1 MKDDKMTKL
10 DWVKAILGALI
21 ITPVFYAMM
30 VIILAMQP

>member
-1 MKDDKMTKL
+1 MSKL

-21 ITPVFYAMM
+21 AAPIMWAMM

>member
-1 MKDDKMTKL
+1 MSKL

-21 ITPVFYAMM
+21 AAPIIWATM